1 MTITITI
8 PAPILHGGLAGTMRS
23 LLPLVEPVALAIAG
37 ACGAGILLQVGL
49 DIGFKLARHA
59 LQDQGGDDRR

>member
-8 PAPILHGGLAGTMRS
+8 PTLALLGGIAETMRS

-37 ACGAGILLQVGL
+37 ACGAGILLQLGL
-49 DIGFKLARHA
+49 NIGFKLARHA
-59 LQDQGGDDRR
+59 LQN

>member
-8 PAPILHGGLAGTMRS
+8 STLALPGGIAGTTRS

-37 ACGAGILLQVGL
+37 ACGAGILLQLGL

-59 LQDQGGDDRR
+59 LQQ